1 MNKYLIECEI
11 GKGKF
16 GIVYKG
22 SIRKNGKPVAIK
34 MEQKQIATL
43 RYEATILQ
51 YLTKSGIDC
60 VPAVHW
66 YGIYHD
72 HKYLVMD
79 YYDMTLQHYVE
90 AMFKK
95 YGRNEKSMEQIDKLF
110 DRMVEIVSIIHKCKI
125 IHRDI
130 KPENFMIRDSEI
142 YLIDFGMATA
152 VSDDTVS
159 KEQLHVVGTPT
170 WMSYFVHDGYS
181 PHYRD
186 DLISVGYIYLSW
198 YGSLPWIKMTESST
212 GKMMESST
220 GKMESS
226 TGKMMDTIIDYSD
239 IRDPSHQMRKK
250 YKTWLNIEMLCMNP
264 KIRDFMYKLYH
275 S

>member
-51 YLTKSGIDC
+51 YLTKCGLDC

-66 YGIYHD
+66 YGIYRD

-79 YYDMTLQHYVE
+79 YYDMTLQHYVDT
-90 AMFKK
+90 MFKK
-95 YGRNEKSMEQIDKLF
+95 YGRNEKTAEQIDKLF
-110 DRMVEIVSIIHKCKI
+110 DRMVDIVRNIHRCKI

-130 KPENFMIRDSEI
+130 KPDNFMICNSEI

-152 VSDDTVS
+152 VSDDAVIS
-159 KEQLHVVGTPT
+159 KDQLHMVGTPT
-170 WMSYFVHDGYS
+170 WMSYFLHDGYS

-198 YGSLPWIKMTESST
+198 NGPLPWIKMMESST
-212 GKMMESST
+212 GKMMES
-220 GKMESS
+220 GNMESS
-226 TGKMMDTIIDYSD
+226 TGKIMEPIIDYSD
-239 IRDPSHQMRKK
+239 IRHPSHQMRKK